1 MLLDKFLNCLRKLL
15 LSRQCPLKSYGF
27 CMVCNSQSFCCQGVA
42 AASCLSTEVILSLVC
57 SLLADSKICQ
67 ASEECLGVSSIS
79 RNIYVVHSIYWNDV
93 LRQMCN
99 IL

>member
-1 MLLDKFLNCLRKLL
+1 
-15 LSRQCPLKSYGF
+15 
-27 CMVCNSQSFCCQGVA
+27 MVCNSQSFCCQGVA

-79 RNIYVVHSIYWNDV
+79 RNIYVMHSIYWNDV